1 MEQHSNTIRLTFTQI
16 ISMTGIQIVLITSF
30 VFVALYYFTKLRNRI
45 IDVLLLLALVG
56 VAVLFVLFPE
66 ITGVIAK
73 KLGVGRG
80 ADLVFY
86 TSIVAF
92 WFVVLKLYT
101 KIRKLEQLTT
111 DLIRKQSIDNAEHNK
126 KQAQD

>member
-1 MEQHSNTIRLTFTQI
+1 
-16 ISMTGIQIVLITSF
+16 MTGIQIVLVTAF

-45 IDVLLLLALVG
+45 IDVILLFALVA

-66 ITGVIAK
+66 ITGTIAK

-86 TSIVAF
+86 TSIVTF

-111 DLIRKQSIDNAEHNK
+111 DLIRKQSLENMEQNK
-126 KQAQD
+126 KQVEN

>member
-1 MEQHSNTIRLTFTQI
+1 
-16 ISMTGIQIVLITSF
+16 MTGIQIVLVTAF

-45 IDVLLLLALVG
+45 IDVILLLVLVIL
-56 VAVLFVLFPE
+56 AVLFVLFPE
-66 ITGVIAK
+66 ITGLIAK

-86 TSIVAF
+86 TSIVTF

-111 DLIRKQSIDNAEHNK
+111 DLIRKQTLNEALQQKNETEN
-126 KQAQD
+126 

>member
-1 MEQHSNTIRLTFTQI
+1 
-16 ISMTGIQIVLITSF
+16 MTGIQIVLVTAF

-45 IDVLLLLALVG
+45 IDVILLITLVA

-86 TSIVAF
+86 TSIVTF

-111 DLIRKQSIDNAEHNK
+111 DLIRKQSIENAEQNK
-126 KQAQD
+126 KQADN